1 MCLRPLLVV
10 LSHLNILSQP
20 GFKEIPCKVITTPA
34 AVSQSPVDLIS
45 YLQSTV
51 LLEIVVT
58 LNFSVYMLNN
68 KTYLDMGGGR
78 AGGGTVSKCNALQAG
93 RSRVR
98 FPIVSLEFF
107 INNPSTC
114 TMALESSGKL
124 IPEIFSGVKASGA

>member
-68 KTYLDMGGGR
+68 KTYLDMGGGGQ
-78 AGGGTVSKCNALQAG
+78 AVAQLVNAMRYKPEGHGFDSRLCHWSFSLIILLLAPWPW
-93 RSRVR
+93 SRVG
-98 FPIVSLEFF
+98 
-107 INNPSTC
+107 N
-114 TMALESSGKL
+114 
-124 IPEIFSGVKASGA
+124 